1 VPVYSSARPAGTGV
15 TYTLLGFAA
24 FVVTGYHLGGGLTAS
39 DWLNPV
45 NNCTGDKFCI
55 DGYFT
60 RGLIPS
66 TGALGGN
73 DLGAS
78 IVKLTG

>member
-1 VPVYSSARPAGTGV
+1 M
-15 TYTLLGFAA
+15 
-24 FVVTGYHLGGGLTAS
+24 VTGYRLSSTAAAS
-39 DWLNPV
+39 DWLNPA
-45 NNCTGDKFCI
+45 NNCTGGRVCI
-55 DGYFT
+55 NGYFT